1 MITRLDLGTSTRHP
15 GIGIEAIG
23 AAATGSSGVVLIE
36 LSQIIDVGVRTAIG
50 EENPTMRAL
59 VLGIA
64 VLAVSAASASADG
77 YGHRHH
83 YGYYRSYYHP
93 HYYDYG
99 YFRVYAGLYGGG
111 YRPWG
116 WRGWW

>member
-1 MITRLDLGTSTRHP
+1 M
-15 GIGIEAIG
+15 
-23 AAATGSSGVVLIE
+23 
-36 LSQIIDVGVRTAIG
+36 
-50 EENPTMRAL
+50 MRAL
-59 VLGIA
+59 VLGIS
-64 VLAVSAASASADG
+64 VLTVSAASASADG
-77 YGHRHH
+77 YRHH
-83 YGYYRSYYHP
+83 YGYYRAYHYR